1 MLRIAVQVQRA
12 AGRNEVIIRL
22 DRVRE
27 TGPQLKG
34 TRIEHEQAAQAVT
47 TGGTQAD
54 NRGSQRS
61 NGQRARAGLNQRDH

>member
-34 TRIEHEQAAQAVT
+34 TRIEHEQAAQRVAADGAQ
-47 TGGTQAD
+47 TG
-54 NRGSQRS
+54 NRGSDWR